1 MGLFT
6 FGPQQLLPVN
16 FLLCSYGSFS
26 YALPVAQAVPELGI
40 CLERTSLTMPMLDKK
55 ALSERDICSK
65 FITPAL
71 VSAKWDL
78 MSQIREE
85 VSFTKGRVIVRGQLS
100 TRGDPKRADYLLY
113 FKPGIALAVLEAKDN
128 NHSVGAGM
136 QQALDYANT
145 LDVPFVFSSNG
156 DAFVFHD
163 RTGQS
168 NPVEVELPLDAFP
181 SPAELWQSYCIWK
194 GLTAKQ
200 VPLVQQDYHLAAP
213 DKQPRYYQEIAINRA
228 IEAIAKGQDRVL
240 LVMATGTGKTYVAS
254 QIIWRLWKAGAK
266 KRILFLA
273 DRNILVDQTRIND
286 FKHFGGKMTKIE
298 GRKVDKSYEIYLALY
313 QAVSGTEDWAN
324 IYKSFSPD
332 FFDLVIVDEC
342 HRSSAVEDSNWRKIL
357 DYFSS
362 ATQIGLTATPKE
374 TKDVSNIDYFGEPVF
389 IYSLRQG
396 IEDGFLAPYKVIRID
411 LDKDIDGWRPN
422 PGQLDKYGQLIED
435 RHFNQLDMDRSLVLD
450 QRTKIVAW
458 KITEYLKATDRF
470 AKTIVFCEDIDH
482 AERMRQALIMWNGDE
497 VLKNY
502 KYIMRITG
510 DDPQGKAELDNFIL
524 PECRYPVIVTTSK
537 LLNTGV
543 DAQTCKLIVLDQR
556 IESMTTFKQIIG
568 RGTRILELYGKTWF
582 TIMDFKGA
590 TRLFADPD
598 FDGDPVQIYNPD
610 PGEPPQPPGPD
621 PDSDPLPP
629 ELPPGR
635 TKYYVDTVPVA
646 VASERT
652 YFRDPAGNLVAE
664 SVKDFTRKQVL
675 QDFALMDEFINQWS
689 SAEKK
694 CAIIHQ
700 LEEKGLPLAELEQAV
715 GRDYDPFDLILH
727 VAYDQPPLTRKERA
741 DRVLK
746 RNYFARYG
754 TKARAVMEALL
765 DKYADQGL
773 ESIESPD
780 VLKVIPFPQ
789 IGTPVELIHA
799 FGSRNKYAAALRD
812 LEAQLYKMA

>member
-1 MGLFT
+1 
-6 FGPQQLLPVN
+6 
-16 FLLCSYGSFS
+16 
-26 YALPVAQAVPELGI
+26 
-40 CLERTSLTMPMLDKK
+40 
-55 ALSERDICSK
+55 
-65 FITPAL
+65 
-71 VSAKWDL
+71 
-78 MSQIREE
+78 
-85 VSFTKGRVIVRGQLS
+85 
-100 TRGDPKRADYLLY
+100 
-113 FKPGIALAVLEAKDN
+113 
-128 NHSVGAGM
+128 
-136 QQALDYANT
+136 
-145 LDVPFVFSSNG
+145 
-156 DAFVFHD
+156 
-163 RTGQS
+163 
-168 NPVEVELPLDAFP
+168 
-181 SPAELWQSYCIWK
+181 
-194 GLTAKQ
+194 
-200 VPLVQQDYHLAAP
+200 
-213 DKQPRYYQEIAINRA
+213 
-228 IEAIAKGQDRVL
+228 
-240 LVMATGTGKTYVAS
+240 MATGTGKTYVAS

-273 DRNILVDQTRIND
+273 DRNILVDQARVND
-286 FKHFGGKMTKIE
+286 FKQFGGKMTKIS
-298 GRKVDKSYEIYLALY
+298 GRKVDKSYEVYLALY
-313 QAVSGTEDWAN
+313 QAVSGNEEFAN
-324 IYKSFSPD
+324 IYKDFSPT
-332 FFDLVIVDEC
+332 FFDLIIVDEC
-342 HRSSAVEDSNWRKIL
+342 HRGSAAEDSNWRKIL
-357 DYFSS
+357 EYFSG

-374 TKDVSNIDYFGEPVF
+374 TKDISNIDYFGDPVYT
-389 IYSLRQG
+389 YSLKQG
-396 IEDGFLAPYKVIRID
+396 IADGFLAPYKVIRID

-510 DDPQGKAELDNFIL
+510 DEPQGKAELDNFIL

-610 PGEPPQPPGPD
+610 PGEPPQPPGPEPD
-621 PDSDPLPP
+621 PGPLPP
-629 ELPPGR
+629 EPPIGR

-646 VASERT
+646 VARERT
-652 YFRDPAGNLVAE
+652 YFRDAAGNLVAE

-675 QDFALMDEFINQWS
+675 QEFALMDEFINQWS

-741 DRVLK
+741 DRVRK
-746 RNYFARYG
+746 KNYFARYG
-754 TKARAVMEALL
+754 AKARAVMEALL
-765 DKYADQGL
+765 DRYADQGL
-773 ESIESPD
+773 ETLESPD

-799 FGSRNKYAAALRD
+799 FGSRNKYVAALRD
-812 LEAQLYKMA
+812 LEAQLYKTA

>member
-1 MGLFT
+1 
-6 FGPQQLLPVN
+6 
-16 FLLCSYGSFS
+16 
-26 YALPVAQAVPELGI
+26 
-40 CLERTSLTMPMLDKK
+40 MPTLDKK
-55 ALSERDICSK
+55 ALSECDICSK

-71 VSAKWDL
+71 VSANWDL
-78 MSQIREE
+78 MGQIREE
-85 VSFTKGRVIVRGQLS
+85 VSFTKGRVIVRGQRS
-100 TRGDPKRADYLLY
+100 ARGEPKRADYLLY
-113 FKPGIALAVLEAKDN
+113 FKPGIPLAVIEAKDN

-136 QQALDYANT
+136 QQALDYADT
-145 LDVPFVFSSNG
+145 LEVPFVFSSNG

-168 NPVEVELPLDAFP
+168 SPVEVELPLDLFP
-181 SPAELWQSYCIWK
+181 SPAELWRRYCLWK
-194 GLTAKQ
+194 ALTAAQ
-200 VPLVQQDYHLAAP
+200 IPVVEQDYHLAAP
-213 DKQPRYYQEIAINRA
+213 DKQPRYYQDIAINRA
-228 IEAIAKGQDRVL
+228 IEAIVKGQDRVL

-273 DRNILVDQTRIND
+273 DRNILVDQARVND
-286 FKHFGGKMTKIE
+286 FKQFGGKMTKIS
-298 GRKVDKSYEIYLALY
+298 GRKIDKSYEVYLALY
-313 QAVSGTEDWAN
+313 QAVSGNEEFAN
-324 IYKSFSPD
+324 IYKDFSPT
-332 FFDLVIVDEC
+332 FFDLIIVDEC
-342 HRSSAVEDSNWRKIL
+342 HRGSAAEDSNWRKIL
-357 DYFSS
+357 EYFSG

-374 TKDVSNIDYFGEPVF
+374 TIDISNIDYFGDPVYT
-389 IYSLRQG
+389 YSLRQG
-396 IEDGFLAPYKVIRID
+396 IADGFLAPYKVIRID

-435 RHFNQLDMDRSLVLD
+435 RHYNQLDMDRSLILD

-497 VLKNY
+497 VLKNH

-510 DDPQGKAELDNFIL
+510 DEPRGNAELDNFIL

-610 PGEPPQPPGPD
+610 PGEPPQPPGPEPD
-621 PDSDPLPP
+621 PDPLPP
-629 ELPPGR
+629 EPPPGR

-646 VASERT
+646 VARERT

-675 QDFALMDEFINQWS
+675 KEFVLMDEFINQWS
-689 SAEKK
+689 GAEKK

-741 DRVLK
+741 DRVRK

-754 TKARAVMEALL
+754 AKARAVMEALL
-765 DKYADQGL
+765 DRYADQGL
-773 ESIESPD
+773 ETLESPD

-799 FGSRNKYAAALRD
+799 FGSRKHYSAALRD
-812 LEAQLYKMA
+812 LESQLYAGV

>member
-1 MGLFT
+1 M
-6 FGPQQLLPVN
+6 N
-16 FLLCSYGSFS
+16 
-26 YALPVAQAVPELGI
+26 
-40 CLERTSLTMPMLDKK
+40 KK
-55 ALSERDICSK
+55 ALSERDICTK
-65 FITPAL
+65 YITPAL

-100 TRGDPKRADYLLY
+100 TRGQPKRADYLLY
-113 FKPGIALAVLEAKDN
+113 LKPGIPLAVVEAKDN

-136 QQALDYANT
+136 QQALDYADT

-156 DAFVFHD
+156 DAFAFHD

-168 NPVEVELPLDAFP
+168 SPVEVELSLDAFP
-181 SPAELWQSYCIWK
+181 SPAELWRRYCLWK
-194 GLTAKQ
+194 SLTAAHLPA
-200 VPLVQQDYHLAAP
+200 VEQDYHLPSP

-273 DRNILVDQTRIND
+273 DRNILVDQARVND
-286 FKHFGGKMTKIE
+286 FKQFSGKMTKIS
-298 GRKVDKSYEIYLALY
+298 GRKVDKSYEVYLALY
-313 QAVSGTEDWAN
+313 QAVSGNEEFAN
-324 IYKSFSPD
+324 IYKDFSPT

-342 HRSSAVEDSNWRKIL
+342 HRGSAAEDSNWRKIL
-357 DYFSS
+357 EYFSG

-374 TKDVSNIDYFGEPVF
+374 TKDISNIDYFGDPVYT
-389 IYSLRQG
+389 YSLKQG
-396 IEDGFLAPYKVIRID
+396 IADGFLAPYKVIRID

-422 PGQLDKYGQLIED
+422 RGQLDKYGQLIED

-450 QRTKIVAW
+450 QRTIIVAW
-458 KITEYLKATDRF
+458 KITEYLRATDRF

-482 AERMRQALIMWNGDE
+482 AERLRQALIMWNGDE
-497 VLKNY
+497 VLKNH

-510 DDPQGKAELDNFIL
+510 DDPRGKAELDNFIL

-598 FDGDPVQIYNPD
+598 FDGDPVQIYNPEPRD
-610 PGEPPQPPGPD
+610 PPQPPGPEPD
-621 PDSDPLPP
+621 PGPLPP
-629 ELPPGR
+629 EPPGGR

-646 VASERT
+646 VARERT
-652 YFRDPAGNLVAE
+652 YFRDSAGNLVAE

-675 QDFALMDEFINQWS
+675 QQFALMDEFINQWS

-700 LEEKGLPLAELEQAV
+700 LEEKGLPLDELEQAV

-741 DRVLK
+741 ERVRK
-746 RNYFARYG
+746 RNYFERYG
-754 TKARAVMEALL
+754 AEARAVMEALL

-773 ESIESPD
+773 ESLESPD
-780 VLKVIPFPQ
+780 VLKIIPFPQ

-799 FGSRNKYAAALRD
+799 FGSRQKYAAALRD
-812 LEAQLYKMA
+812 LEVQLYQAV

>member
-1 MGLFT
+1 
-6 FGPQQLLPVN
+6 
-16 FLLCSYGSFS
+16 
-26 YALPVAQAVPELGI
+26 
-40 CLERTSLTMPMLDKK
+40 MPTLDKK
-55 ALSERDICSK
+55 ALSERDVCSK

-113 FKPGIALAVLEAKDN
+113 FKPGIPLAVLEAKDN

-136 QQALDYANT
+136 QQALDYADT

-168 NPVEVELPLDAFP
+168 NPVELELALDAFP
-181 SPAELWQSYCIWK
+181 SPAELWRRYCLWK
-194 GLTAKQ
+194 GLTAAQ
-200 VPLVQQDYHLAAP
+200 VPVVEQDYHLASP

-324 IYKSFSPD
+324 IYKNFSPD

-342 HRSSAVEDSNWRKIL
+342 HRGSAAEDSNWRKIL
-357 DYFSS
+357 EYFGS

-374 TKDVSNIDYFGEPVF
+374 TKDVSNIDYFGESVF
-389 IYSLRQG
+389 TYSLRQG

-411 LDKDIDGWRPN
+411 LDKDLFGWRPQ
-422 PGQLDKYGQLIED
+422 PGQLDKYGQLIDD
-435 RHFNQLDMDRSLVLD
+435 RLYNQLDMDRSLVLD
-450 QRTKIVAW
+450 ERTKLVAW

-482 AERMRQALIMWNGDE
+482 AERMRQALIQWNGDE
-497 VLKNY
+497 VLKNH

-510 DDPQGKAELDNFIL
+510 DETAGKAELDNFIL
-524 PECRYPVIVTTSK
+524 PESRYPVIVTTSK

-543 DAQTCKLIVLDQR
+543 DAQTCKVIVLDQR
-556 IESMTTFKQIIG
+556 IESIPSFKQIIG
-568 RGTRILELYGKTWF
+568 RGTRILQEYGKTWF

-598 FDGDPVQIYNPD
+598 FDGDPVQIYEPD
-610 PGEPPQPPGPD
+610 PNDPPEPPDPPPGPG
-621 PDSDPLPP
+621 PLPP
-629 ELPPGR
+629 PPGPGR
-635 TKYYVDTVPVA
+635 PKFHVAGVPVA
-646 VASERT
+646 VLRERT
-652 YFRDPAGNLVAE
+652 QFLGPDGALNTE
-664 SVKDFTRKQVL
+664 SIKDHTRKTVRKK
-675 QDFALMDEFINQWS
+675 FALFDDFLNTWS
-689 SAEKK
+689 KAEQKE
-694 CAIIHQ
+694 AIIH
-700 LEEKGLPLAELEQAV
+700 ELEQQGVPFFALEEVV
-715 GRDYDPFDLILH
+715 GCDYDPFDLICH
-727 VAYDQPPLTRKERA
+727 VAYDEPPLTRKERA
-741 DRVLK
+741 ALVRK
-746 RNYFARYG
+746 RNYFTRYG
-754 TKARAVMEALL
+754 GQARAVMEALL
-765 DKYADQGL
+765 DKYADAGI
-773 ESIESPD
+773 EAIESPEA
-780 VLKVIPFPQ
+780 LKIIPFPQ
-789 IGTPVELIHA
+789 IGTPVEIVMA
-799 FGSRNKYAAALRD
+799 FGGRKQFQAAMRD
-812 LEAQLYKMA
+812 FKTQLYATA

>member
-1 MGLFT
+1 
-6 FGPQQLLPVN
+6 
-16 FLLCSYGSFS
+16 
-26 YALPVAQAVPELGI
+26 
-40 CLERTSLTMPMLDKK
+40 MPTLDKK
-55 ALSERDICSK
+55 ALRERDICSK

-71 VSAKWDL
+71 VSANWDL
-78 MSQIREE
+78 MGQIREE
-85 VSFTKGRVIVRGQLS
+85 VSFTKGRVIVRGQRS
-100 TRGDPKRADYLLY
+100 APEEPKRADYLLY
-113 FKPGIALAVLEAKDN
+113 FKPGIPLAVIEAKDN

-136 QQALDYANT
+136 QQALDYADT
-145 LDVPFVFSSNG
+145 LEVPFVFSSNG

-168 NPVEVELPLDAFP
+168 NPVELELALDAFP
-181 SPAELWQSYCIWK
+181 SPAELWRRYCLWK
-194 GLTAKQ
+194 SLIAAQ
-200 VPLVQQDYHLAAP
+200 VQVVEQDYHLAAP
-213 DKQPRYYQEIAINRA
+213 DKQPRYYQDIAINRA
-228 IEAIAKGQDRVL
+228 IEAIVKGQDRVL

-273 DRNILVDQTRIND
+273 DRNILVDQARVND
-286 FKHFGGKMTKIE
+286 FKQFGGKMTKIS

-313 QAVSGTEDWAN
+313 QAVSGNEEFAN
-324 IYKSFSPD
+324 IYKDFSPT
-332 FFDLVIVDEC
+332 FFDLIIVDEC
-342 HRSSAVEDSNWRKIL
+342 HRGSAAEDSNWRKIL
-357 DYFSS
+357 EYFSG

-374 TKDVSNIDYFGEPVF
+374 TKDISNIDYFGDPVYT
-389 IYSLRQG
+389 YSLKQG
-396 IEDGFLAPYKVIRID
+396 IADGFLAPYKVIRID
-411 LDKDIDGWRPN
+411 LEKDIDGWRPN

-470 AKTIVFCEDIDH
+470 AKTIVFCADIDH

-497 VLKNY
+497 VLKNH

-510 DDPQGKAELDNFIL
+510 DDTQGKAELDNFIL

-610 PGEPPQPPGPD
+610 PGEPPQPPAPEPD
-621 PDSDPLPP
+621 PDPLPP
-629 ELPPGR
+629 EPPLRR

-646 VASERT
+646 VARERT
-652 YFRDPAGNLVAE
+652 YFREPAGNLVAE

-675 QDFALMDEFINQWS
+675 QEFALMDEFINQWS

-700 LEEKGLPLAELEQAV
+700 LEEKGLPLTELEQAV

-741 DRVLK
+741 DRVRK

-754 TKARAVMEALL
+754 AKARAVMEALL
-765 DKYADQGL
+765 EKYADQGI
-773 ESIESPD
+773 ESLESPD
-780 VLKVIPFPQ
+780 VMKVIPFPQ

-799 FGSRNKYAAALRD
+799 FGSRNKYTAALHD
-812 LEAQLYKMA
+812 LEAQLYRTA

>member
-1 MGLFT
+1 
-6 FGPQQLLPVN
+6 
-16 FLLCSYGSFS
+16 
-26 YALPVAQAVPELGI
+26 
-40 CLERTSLTMPMLDKK
+40 
-55 ALSERDICSK
+55 
-65 FITPAL
+65 
-71 VSAKWDL
+71 
-78 MSQIREE
+78 
-85 VSFTKGRVIVRGQLS
+85 
-100 TRGDPKRADYLLY
+100 
-113 FKPGIALAVLEAKDN
+113 
-128 NHSVGAGM
+128 
-136 QQALDYANT
+136 
-145 LDVPFVFSSNG
+145 
-156 DAFVFHD
+156 
-163 RTGQS
+163 
-168 NPVEVELPLDAFP
+168 
-181 SPAELWQSYCIWK
+181 
-194 GLTAKQ
+194 
-200 VPLVQQDYHLAAP
+200 
-213 DKQPRYYQEIAINRA
+213 
-228 IEAIAKGQDRVL
+228 
-240 LVMATGTGKTYVAS
+240 MATGTGKTYVAS

-273 DRNILVDQTRIND
+273 DRNILVDQARVND
-286 FKHFGGKMTKIE
+286 FKQFGGKMTKIS
-298 GRKVDKSYEIYLALY
+298 GRKVDKSYEVYLALY
-313 QAVSGTEDWAN
+313 QAVSGNEEFAN
-324 IYKSFSPD
+324 IYKDFSPT
-332 FFDLVIVDEC
+332 FFDLIIVDEC
-342 HRSSAVEDSNWRKIL
+342 HRGSAAEDSNWRKIL
-357 DYFSS
+357 EYFSG

-374 TKDVSNIDYFGEPVF
+374 TKDISNIDYFGDPVYT
-389 IYSLRQG
+389 YSLKQG
-396 IEDGFLAPYKVIRID
+396 IADGFLAPYKVIRID

-510 DDPQGKAELDNFIL
+510 DEPQGKAELDNFIL
-524 PECRYPVIVTTSK
+524 PESRYPVIVTTSR

-598 FDGDPVQIYNPD
+598 FDGDPVQIYNPE
-610 PGEPPQPPGPD
+610 PGEPPQPPGPEPD
-621 PDSDPLPP
+621 PDPLPP
-629 ELPPGR
+629 EPPPGR

-646 VASERT
+646 VARERT
-652 YFRDPAGNLVAE
+652 YFRDAAGNLVAE

-675 QDFALMDEFINQWS
+675 QEFALMDEFINQWS

-700 LEEKGLPLAELEQAV
+700 LEERGLPLAELEQAV

-727 VAYDQPPLTRKERA
+727 VAYDQPPLTRKDRAERV
-741 DRVLK
+741 RK

-754 TKARAVMEALL
+754 DKARAVMEALL
-765 DKYADQGL
+765 EKYADQGL
-773 ESIESPD
+773 ESLECPE
-780 VLKVIPFPQ
+780 VLKITPFPR
-789 IGTPVELIHA
+789 IGTPVEIVRE
-799 FGSRNKYAAALRD
+799 FGGRVRYQAALWD
-812 LEAQLYKMA
+812 LKAQLYKVA